1 MYKTLV
7 QGRVL
12 TGLKLDGKSTL
23 LMDVIAEQY
32 DKDDRCALILDF
44 GRK

>member
-12 TGLKLDGKSTL
+12 IGLKLDGKSM
-23 LMDVIAEQY
+23 LMTDVIAEQY
-32 DKDDRCALILDF
+32 DKDDRCAPILDSS
-44 GRK
+44 RK